1 MMSDV
6 EVIQVIRTNL
16 LRRGTG
22 KASDPNRIITQYW
35 LMDGTLLFEFDPVG
49 STQGDKSHPT
59 GDIHN
64 ATGK

>member
-6 EVIQVIRTNL
+6 KVIQVIRTNL

-22 KASDPNRIITQYW
+22 KASDPIRIITQYW
-35 LMDGTLLFEFDPVG
+35 LMDGTLLFEVDPVG
-49 STQGDKSHPT
+49 STQGDKSLPT
-59 GDIHN
+59 AEVHN